1 MSAISEKQSILKFLQ
16 RHQYCFD
23 CVQTLYSGRCELVL
37 PVTICFI
44 KFGEVL
50 SDILASQKC
59 IKWGWRIIKGWMTV
73 LGPGVKKSLGSG
85 LEVRLGRGRAPLH
98 RYATSNARSK
108 ARCVA

>member
-1 MSAISEKQSILKFLQ
+1 MSAISAKQSILKILQ
-16 RHQYCFD
+16 RRQYCFD

-73 LGPGVKKSLGSG
+73 L
-85 LEVRLGRGRAPLH
+85 E
-98 RYATSNARSK
+98 SNKYILTFISKYSQDRS
-108 ARCVA
+108 